1 MNEKEV
7 YNMDK
12 GAFIA
17 AKLYSDQMKNIF
29 FIEALDLF
37 SNSYQISE
45 SSFLIGQLL
54 EVKVVWDGHN
64 RFIYLQLE
72 LSLVID
78 LAK

>member
-45 SSFLIGQLL
+45 SSFLIGQLY
-54 EVKVVWDGHN
+54 EK
-64 RFIYLQLE
+64 
-72 LSLVID
+72 
-78 LAK
+78 

>member
-54 EVKVVWDGHN
+54 EVKHTARWNTIFSH
-64 RFIYLQLE
+64 IYL
-72 LSLVID
+72 LVR
-78 LAK
+78 